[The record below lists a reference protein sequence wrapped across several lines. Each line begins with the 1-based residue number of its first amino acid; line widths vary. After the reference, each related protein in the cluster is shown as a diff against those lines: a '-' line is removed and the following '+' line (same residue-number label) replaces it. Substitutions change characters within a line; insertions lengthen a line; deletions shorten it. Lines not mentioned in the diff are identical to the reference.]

1 MTNFMQE
8 QKRQQSMA
16 SGGSD
21 EAAATSGE
29 SRATTV
35 ATARDNSEADDANV
49 FLVCVYEVSPDI
61 PYTILRAPQLST
73 ANDVIKR
80 VR

>member
-1 MTNFMQE
+1 MQE
-8 QKRQQSMA
+8 QKRQQSMT

-29 SRATTV
+29 SRATTA
-35 ATARDNSEADDANV
+35 ATARDSSEADDANV

-61 PYTILRAPQLST
+61 PYAILRAPQLST